1 MTRANPAGATLLTLG
16 LLLVAVGAATYLSV
30 QASGREANPS
40 RRSSYVP
47 LRLVGS
53 TRSTPASPA
62 PPMVQIP
69 AFAEQEADARLELD
83 PESFDW
89 EERFDERAPAALD
102 AILEDPSCR
111 TFDAAV
117 VMFLCEVFPDCG
129 SFVTRPGM
137 GAWKREAR
145 ARARSF
151 LQDALGPTEV
161 QARARLCAVL
171 GRAARE
177 RGASL
182 DEAAL
187 AAAAAGWPEVRWS
200 AEGCPLAW
208 QHDALRSCRAS
219 IAA

>member
-1 MTRANPAGATLLTLG
+1 MRANPAGSTLLTLG

-30 QASGREANPS
+30 QVSGRETNPAS
-40 RRSSYVP
+40 RNSYVP
-47 LRLVGS
+47 MRLVGAS
-53 TRSTPASPA
+53 RSA
-62 PPMVQIP
+62 PRSAHPTIAQLP
-69 AFAEQEADARLELD
+69 AFAPQDTSSHLELD
-83 PESFDW
+83 PEAFDW

-102 AILEDPSCR
+102 TILADPSCR

-117 VMFLCEVFPDCG
+117 VMFLCDVYPDCG
-129 SFVTRPGM
+129 SFAMRPGM
-137 GAWKREAR
+137 GTWKREAR

-151 LQDALGPTEV
+151 LQEALGPTEV
-161 QARARLCAVL
+161 QARARLCAVI

-200 AEGCPLAW
+200 SDGCPLAW